1 MKTYPKRFLRTLVTL
16 LCIFSICASF
26 LSSAAASEVEYEYTD
41 PYVYIFE
48 HSEVPESYQA
58 FGKPIFYSSPH
69 LMMLYQQSNGVSKV
83 MGDVEAV
90 VFNLINTAKIT
101 DETATTPYASVPAYC
116 VDLLTGTIEDAVY
129 QRINLED
136 SPYFDTATAQKLRGI
151 YKHSFPYLTV
161 EQLRAATGLSTLTG
175 AEAVTAT
182 QYVIWMFANATSDWN
197 PSYQYPVLLDPDNSK
212 PYFHTISETDGTPY
226 EEHVSFYQDRIL
238 YKDDPVNWL
247 EEADENTQANIE
259 ALVDYL
265 WNVAP
270 EGANK
275 TVITNAS
282 IQNLATSAKEAGD
295 GTYTI
300 TVSCNIVASI
310 GSGDNLVLTANCGG
324 QQQNISLTEAGTYTF
339 TFTGCESPSGV
350 DVEINGTQVGGDVYL
365 FEAYGGREQSQSMIG
380 HDTSALPVHAEASA
394 PLDSDKVL
402 YIHKYTPSSSS
413 DTPGD
418 GTEIEISGR
427 YPLKDIVFDIYLVGT
442 MEEVGKGNVDYS
454 PKPTAEEIAKYK
466 TSANLVGTVTTNG
479 EGIAVFNFTA
489 EGQPEGLY
497 LIVERDS
504 DLVVKPVDPFYVF
517 IPMTNP
523 TGDGL
528 LNHVHVYP
536 KNDSVPT
543 EQTTEKLQIT
553 KYDAEDHSVVLVGA
567 VFSLARPA
575 TQGETADVVINGL
588 DYAFVPFYTTK
599 NLAGDPVYEVTTG
612 QNGIAYMYGLTVG
625 DYYLVEISAPPGYNL
640 LEEPLPITID
650 FTGGN
655 FACTIEVE
663 NHAGAKLPETGGV
676 GTTVFT
682 YTGMALILLCGVA
695 FIVKRRKRHT
705 A

>member
-1 MKTYPKRFLRTLVTL
+1 MKAYSKRCLSILITL
-16 LCIFSICASF
+16 LCILSICTSI
-26 LSSAAASEVEYEYTD
+26 LPSVAAAETDYEYTD
-41 PYVYIFE
+41 PYVYFFE
-48 HSEVPESYQA
+48 HSGIPESYQA
-58 FGKPIFYSSPH
+58 FGKPLFYASPH
-69 LMMLYQQSNGVSKV
+69 LMLLYMQSNGVSKV
-83 MGDVEAV
+83 FSDVEAV
-90 VFNLINTAKIT
+90 VFNLINTSKIT
-101 DETATTPYASVPAYC
+101 DEVATTPYASVQAYC
-116 VDLLTGTIEDAVY
+116 VDLMTGTIEDAVY
-129 QRINLED
+129 QRLNLEN
-136 SPYFDTATAQKLRGI
+136 STYFDTATAQKLRGI
-151 YKHSFPYLTV
+151 YKHSFPYLTM
-161 EQLRAATGLSTLTG
+161 EQLREATGLSTLTG

-182 QYVIWMFANATSDWN
+182 QYVIWMFSNKVLNSSSSST
-197 PSYQYPVLLDPDNSK
+197 VLLDPDNSQ
-212 PYFHTISETDGTPY
+212 PYFWSINAADGDRY
-226 EEHVSFYQDRIL
+226 EEHVTFYQDRIL
-238 YKDDPVNWL
+238 YKDTPVNWL

-259 ALVDYL
+259 ALVSYL

-270 EGANK
+270 EAPSK
-275 TVITNAS
+275 TVVTDAS
-282 IQNLATSAKEAGD
+282 IQNMAVSVKEAGD

-300 TVSCNIVASI
+300 TASCNIAASI

-350 DVEINGTQVGGDVYL
+350 DVEINGTQAGGDVYL
-365 FEAYGGREQSQSMIG
+365 FEAYGKRDQSQSMIG
-380 HDTSALPVHAEASA
+380 HDTSVLPVHAEASA

-413 DTPGD
+413 DSPGD

-427 YPLKDIVFDIYLVGT
+427 YPLKDITFDIYLVGT
-442 MEEVGKGNVDYS
+442 MEEVGAGNVDYS
-454 PKPTAEEIAKYK
+454 PKPTAEEIAKYQ

-497 LIVERDS
+497 LVVERDS
-504 DLVVKPVDPFYVF
+504 DLVVKPVDPFYVL

-553 KYDAEDHSVVLVGA
+553 KYDAEDHSVVLEGA
-567 VFSLARPA
+567 VFSLARKA

-588 DYAFVPFYTTK
+588 DYVYVPFYTTK

-663 NHAGAKLPETGGV
+663 NHAGTKLPETGGI

-682 YTGMALILLCGVA
+682 YSGMVLILLCGVA
-695 FIVKRRKRHT
+695 FIVKRRKMHT